1 MKKLNSKNH
10 LTCAKHAGLTLLSA
24 AILSACG
31 GGGSYDN
38 DAGTPTP
45 TPTPTSA
52 PVITT
57 DEIPSRSSSIA
68 LTADNSRLVVVN
80 RQSNSVS
87 VIQVKD
93 ENGEDIEE
101 LLVELDVGNE
111 PRFVAVSPDGYTAF
125 VTNSVDGTVSV
136 INLNTTTPEVMG
148 NAIAVGMEPRGIAIT
163 PNGKYAYVANHTDGT
178 VSVISTSSLSVVN
191 TVAVE
196 GNPMAIAISDDGDSD
211 DTDETV
217 YITQFYSEVIDP
229 TNRPDGF
236 NDSKQGKVN
245 YFTVSNSLTSNSTVF
260 EYTLAPLA
268 NAGFTADRRQFCQS
282 TRDTLQLES
291 EVVFFNSGA
300 DSSGDGAANLANET
314 FCSELTSTD
323 ASVDGLI
330 ANTTQ
335 GAYTNYLYGAMI
347 RNNTLYIPNVGA
359 APEPPVRFNLNV
371 QALVSSVNLS
381 TGDDSTINLNNQIKV
396 ETQPENETESLD
408 RLFGNDVVAIDANAA
423 GDDFLIVSR
432 GGNYVMR
439 ASIGSDG
446 NLDIGASEGVV
457 RFQTG
462 NIPSG
467 VVMSNDGTRA
477 YTNNEVNTS
486 VTSIDLENNT
496 VLTRDISSSEPPAPG
511 TEKHRNI
518 VGKLVFYTALGTP
531 DTFDTN
537 NDGNFDIELRDIEP
551 LAFRG
556 KASDNAWSGC
566 ASCHE
571 DGHSDNV
578 TWIFPTGPRQTIP
591 LEGTFANSDIDDQRI
606 LNWNGVRGSVT
617 DFNNNSR
624 GVQGGVGFA
633 TNVLD
638 GDISLNKTAEVFNH
652 GPTRGISDALDAMTD
667 WVTTVKAPAM
677 ADITDTEAL
686 ASGRDT
692 FEENCA
698 SCHGGEKWTKSS
710 IAAYENNPTFN
721 ANPLG
726 ANFFAVG
733 REPAIDPNLSVGGP
747 QIVSLAIDGSVITFL
762 DTVGSLDLSNPL
774 EIRGAGAIGGGE
786 ITIAGDVNEGVVT
799 DAQSTQGIA
808 PLGAAGF
815 NTPSLLG
822 VGLSSPYF
830 HDGSAITLYDV
841 FAKHTLPAADNAT
854 IESVISDADALKN
867 LYDFVLSIDDDTPII
882 NF

>member
-1 MKKLNSKNH
+1 MKNLNSKKH
-10 LTCAKHAGLTLLSA
+10 LRCVRHAGLTLLSA

-31 GGGSYDN
+31 GGSYNNN
-38 DAGTPTP
+38 DVDAPAPTP
-45 TPTPTSA
+45 VPTPA
-52 PVITT
+52 ITT
-57 DEIPSRSSSIA
+57 DNIPSRSSSIA
-68 LTADNSRLVVVN
+68 LTADDSRLVVVN
-80 RQSNSVS
+80 RQSNSIS

-93 ENGEDIEE
+93 DNGEDIEQ
-101 LLVELDVGNE
+101 LLVELEVGNE
-111 PRFVAVSPDGYTAF
+111 PRFVAISPDGYTAF

-136 INLNTTTPEVMG
+136 IDLSAATPEVMDTV
-148 NAIAVGMEPRGIAIT
+148 IPVGMEPRGIAIT

-178 VSVISTSSLSVVN
+178 VSVISTSSLNVVN

-211 DTDETV
+211 DTNETV
-217 YITQFYSEVIDP
+217 YITQFYSDVIDP
-229 TNRPDGF
+229 INRPDGF
-236 NDSKQGKVN
+236 NNSKQGKIN
-245 YFTVSNSLTSNSTVF
+245 YLTVGNSLTTNSTVY

-268 NAGFTADRRQFCQS
+268 DAGFTADRRQFCQS

-300 DSSGDGAANLANET
+300 DGSGDGAANLANDT

-323 ASVDGLI
+323 GSDDGLI

-381 TGDDSTINLNNQIKV
+381 TGDDSTTNLNNQIKT
-396 ETQPENETESLD
+396 EAQPENETESLD

-439 ASIGSDG
+439 ASIDSDG

-467 VVMSNDGTRA
+467 VVMSSDGTRA

-486 VTSIDLENNT
+486 VTSIDLENND
-496 VLTRDISSSEPPAPG
+496 VLTRDISSSEPPVPG

-518 VGKLVFYTALGTP
+518 LGKLVFYTALGTP

-537 NDGNFDIELRDIEP
+537 QDGEFDVELRDIDP

-591 LEGTFANSDIDDQRI
+591 LEGTFANTDINDQRI

-633 TNVLD
+633 TDVLD
-638 GDISLNKTAEVFNH
+638 GGTLLNKTADVFNH

-667 WVTTVKAPAM
+667 WVATVKAPIM
-677 ADITDTEAL
+677 ADITDADVL
-686 ASGRDT
+686 ASGRDA
-692 FEENCA
+692 FVENCA

-710 IAAYENNPTFN
+710 IADYENNPTFN

-726 ANFFAVG
+726 ANFFAIG
-733 REPAIDPNLSVGGP
+733 REPAIDPNLNVGGP
-747 QIVSLAIDGSVITFL
+747 QIVSLTIDGSIITFL
-762 DTVGSLDLSNPL
+762 DVVGSLNLDNPL

-799 DAQSTQGIA
+799 DTQSTQGIA
-808 PLGAAGF
+808 PLGGIGF

-822 VGLSSPYF
+822 VGLSSPYL

-841 FAKHTLPAADNAT
+841 FATHTLPAADGAT
-854 IESVISDADALKN
+854 IQSVISDAGSLKN
-867 LYDFVLSIDDDTPII
+867 LYDFVLSIDDETPSIS
-882 NF
+882 F

>member
-1 MKKLNSKNH
+1 MKKLQ
-10 LTCAKHAGLTLLSA
+10 AKKVGITLLSA

-38 DAGTPTP
+38 DAGAPTP
-45 TPTPTSA
+45 APTPTSA
-52 PVITT
+52 PAITT
-57 DEIPSRSSSIA
+57 DDIPSRSSSIA
-68 LTADNSRLVVVN
+68 ITADNSRLVVVN

-87 VIQVKD
+87 VMQVRD
-93 ENGEDIEE
+93 ENGEDTEE
-101 LLVELDVGNE
+101 LLVELEVGNE
-111 PRFVAVSPDGYTAF
+111 PRFVALSPDGYSAF
-125 VTNSVDGTVSV
+125 VTNSIDGTVSV
-136 INLNTTTPEVMG
+136 IDLSATIPEVIG
-148 NAIAVGMEPRGIAIT
+148 NAIAVGTEPRGIAIT

-178 VSVISTSSLSVVN
+178 ISVISTSSLRVVN

-196 GNPMAIAISDDGDSD
+196 GNPMAVAISDDGDSD
-211 DTDETV
+211 DTDEVV

-229 TNRPDGF
+229 INRPDGF

-245 YFTVSNSLTSNSTVF
+245 YFTVGNSLASNAVVS
-260 EYTLAPLA
+260 EYTLSPLVD
-268 NAGFTADRRQFCQS
+268 AGFAADRRQFCQS
-282 TRDTLQLES
+282 TRDTLQLDGD
-291 EVVFFNSGA
+291 VVFFNSGV
-300 DSSGDGAANLANET
+300 DGLGDGAANLANDT

-323 ASVDGLI
+323 ASADGLI

-335 GAYTNYLYGAMI
+335 GAYTNYLYGAML

-371 QALVSSVNLS
+371 QAFVSSVNVL
-381 TGDDSTINLNNQIKV
+381 TGDDSTINLNNQIKTEV
-396 ETQPENETESLD
+396 QPENETESLD
-408 RLFGNDVVAIDANAA
+408 RLFGNDVVAMDANAA

-439 ASIGSDG
+439 ASIDSDG

-467 VVMSNDGTRA
+467 VVMSGDGTRA

-486 VTSIDLENNT
+486 VTSIDLVNNE
-496 VLTRDISSSEPPAPG
+496 VLTRDISSSEPPVPG

-518 VGKLVFYTALGTP
+518 LGKLAFYTALGTP

-537 NDGNFDIELRDIEP
+537 NDGEFDIELRDIEP

-591 LEGTFANSDIDDQRI
+591 LEGTFANSDTDDQRI

-638 GDISLNKTAEVFNH
+638 GDILLNKTADVFNH
-652 GPTRGISDALDAMTD
+652 GPTRGVSDALDAMTE
-667 WVTTVKAPAM
+667 WVATVKAPIM
-677 ADITDTEAL
+677 ADISDAEAL
-686 ASGRDT
+686 ASGRDA
-692 FEENCA
+692 FEERCA

-710 IAAYENNPTFN
+710 IAAYDNNPTFN
-721 ANPLG
+721 ANPLA

-733 REPAIDPNLSVGGP
+733 REPAIDPNLNVGGP
-747 QIVSLAIDGSVITFL
+747 QIVSLTINGSVTTFL
-762 DTVGSLDLSNPL
+762 DSVGSLNLDNPL

-786 ITIAGDVNEGVVT
+786 ITIVGDVNEGIAI

-841 FAKHTLPAADNAT
+841 FAKHTLPAADGAT
-854 IESVISDADALKN
+854 IESVITDAETLTN
-867 LYDFVLSIDDDTPII
+867 LYNFVLSIDDDTPPI